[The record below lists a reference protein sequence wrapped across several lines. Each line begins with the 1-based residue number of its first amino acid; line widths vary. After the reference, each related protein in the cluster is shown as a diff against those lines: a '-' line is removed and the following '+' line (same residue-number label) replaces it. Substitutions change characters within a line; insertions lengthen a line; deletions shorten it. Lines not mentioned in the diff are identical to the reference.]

1 MSSVLVSHP
10 TVIVLLGPPG
20 AGKGTHAG
28 PLSEKLSLPH
38 ISTGDLF
45 RSHIREQS
53 KLGAIAKSYI
63 DAGKLVPDALA
74 LDMLFD
80 RISKSDCAQG
90 CILDGFPRTVAQAE
104 ALDQRFKG
112 EAQLVALNFDIPDQA
127 LVERITGRIACKEC
141 GRPYHLRFDPPKNPT
156 RCDGCGGTL
165 YQRADDTVEIVL
177 KRLEVYHAQTK
188 PLIDYYKQGALR
200 LKNID
205 SNQRKDQVLNDLLE
219 AVAPHFAK
227 C

>member
-10 TVIVLLGPPG
+10 IVIVLLGPPG

-45 RSHIREQS
+45 RNHIREQT
-53 KLGAIAKSYI
+53 KLGAIAKSFI
-63 DAGKLVPDALA
+63 DAGKLVPDEIA
-74 LDMLFD
+74 LDMLFE
-80 RISKSDCAQG
+80 RIGKADCVQG
-90 CILDGFPRTVAQAE
+90 CILDGFPRTVAQAKALDLRFKEE
-104 ALDQRFKG
+104 AL
-112 EAQLVALNFDIPDQA
+112 LVALNFDIPDEA
-127 LVERITGRIACKEC
+127 LVERIVGRIACKDC
-141 GRPYHLRFDPPKNPT
+141 GRPFHLRFDPPKNPA

-165 YQRADDTVEIVL
+165 YQRADDTVEIVR
-177 KRLEVYHAQTK
+177 KRLEVYHNQTK
-188 PLIDYYKQGALR
+188 PLIDYYQQSAPR

-205 SNQRKDQVLNDLLE
+205 SNQRKDLVLSDLLE
-219 AVAPHFAK
+219 AVMPLFAK